1 MQLIQTSSNYK
12 MRCQKSNHPPGP
24 PRGTHISASGALIQN
39 RLDESSNLVQE
50 GMHAKFQP
58 NRTIR
63 LVRARGVVRF
73 LTPHFVIGRCL
84 YLHLLLRTYP
94 NLSSS
99 TPFYWQSLDV
109 ALGVVIDTAL
119 IGRLIELRPKARS

>member
-1 MQLIQTSSNYK
+1 MFELEKRKNSKKKNSGFWGTSAS
-12 MRCQKSNHPPGP
+12 P

-84 YLHLLLRTYP
+84 YTRGHTMSP
-94 NLSSS
+94 KSVLSSYIHMA
-99 TPFYWQSLDV
+99 FRYV
-109 ALGVVIDTAL
+109 YYEI
-119 IGRLIELRPKARS
+119 